1 MTKQKNY
8 IYWHH
13 NSSAYTNAWP
23 HSCHTN
29 THNAAFVV
37 LQPDTL
43 PRTVVVHGLAELVA
57 LARPQSP
64 AVQYINSVMIEKV
77 TCSKHH
83 EFSDRSIYCTFPFI
97 YLPMF
102 LVFLVSHVMPRFLG
116 LLICQSLCSLHKA
129 SAMRILKRSKF
140 TFTSSLP
147 IQHIKQPG

>member
-1 MTKQKNY
+1 MTKQKNN
-8 IYWHH
+8 ILTF
-13 NSSAYTNAWP
+13 AYTNAWP
-23 HSCHTN
+23 PLMPQKSTQC
-29 THNAAFVV
+29 AFVV

-64 AVQYINSVMIEKV
+64 ALQYINSVMIEIV
-77 TCSKHH
+77 TCSKHL
-83 EFSDRSIYCTFPFI
+83 EFSDRSTVHFHLSTYH
-97 YLPMF
+97 YLPML

-129 SAMRILKRSKF
+129 SAMRILKRSQF